1 MEGIYKEL
9 ILSTNDSKKR
19 ILSTSISS
27 ATIAQT
33 SKRMNSRQSNYSII
47 TATETQNNIN
57 DSQLNSD
64 TLDQTSSQTQRSNSL
79 EETASSTNELTI
91 DKMIK
96 MANKNQFPN
105 KLITVGNDEHYYTT
119 TLNFFE
125 FVDKYTKF
133 SEENVAFKCKICNNT
148 FHAVI
153 GKTRNLNK
161 HLNTHE
167 SLDDWHKKYSAY
179 MQNIY
184 FI

>member
-1 MEGIYKEL
+1 
-9 ILSTNDSKKR
+9 
-19 ILSTSISS
+19 
-27 ATIAQT
+27 
-33 SKRMNSRQSNYSII
+33 MNSRQSNYSII

-64 TLDQTSSQTQRSNSL
+64 TLDKTSSQTQRRNSS
-79 EETASSTNELTI
+79 EETACSTNELTI

-96 MANKNQFPN
+96 MGNKNQFPK

-161 HLNTHE
+161 SLNTHE
-167 SLDDWHKKYSAY
+167 SFDDWHKKYSAY